1 MRRHIEDRR
10 RIVAVLLPVA
20 LASLVTGTFCD
31 RASAQA
37 PERAAPAA
45 ALFDEAKVMM
55 DRGNFAEACPKL
67 AESESLD
74 PQVGT
79 MLNLALCYEST
90 GKTASGCSM
99 WRDAAAAAARKLQS
113 DREELA
119 RERAE
124 KVCSRAPRIA
134 LAVAPQSGLDRIE
147 VTVDSA
153 ALPRERW
160 GTPQPFDPGE
170 HAVRATGP
178 GLQPWESKIVVDD
191 LHSAVV
197 VVPVLAQVS
206 NASSNS
212 PPSAPGRRGAN
223 LKSGAWVAGA
233 VGLLASGVGGAFGV
247 AALVSDDAGNS
258 ARNCVRDICN
268 ASGESDRRRA
278 INDAHVADVMFAVGV
293 GGLATG
299 VALWLLGS
307 HAPRPASGVYWR
319 PGIAGRTWSLSMGEA
334 W

>member
-1 MRRHIEDRR
+1 MRRHIEDPR
-10 RIVAVLLPVA
+10 RIIAALWPVA
-20 LASLVTGTFCD
+20 LASLVTGTFCEL
-31 RASAQA
+31 ASAQA
-37 PERAAPAA
+37 PDRAASAA
-45 ALFDEAKVMM
+45 ALFDEAKAMM

-90 GKTASGCSM
+90 GKTASGCST

-119 RERAE
+119 RERAA
-124 KVCSRAPRIA
+124 KVCSRAPQIA
-134 LAVAPQSGLDRIE
+134 LTVAPQSGRDRIE
-147 VTVDSA
+147 VTVDDA

-170 HAVRATGP
+170 HALRATGP
-178 GLQPWESKIVVDD
+178 GLQPWESTIVVDD

-206 NASSNS
+206 SSSSNA
-212 PPSAPGRRGAN
+212 PPSAPDQRGAR
-223 LKSGAWVAGA
+223 LRSGAWIAGA
-233 VGLLASGVGGAFGV
+233 AGLAAIGVGSAFGV
-247 AALVSDDAGNS
+247 AAMASDGEANS
-258 ARNCVRDICN
+258 GRNCVHDICN
-268 ASGESDRRRA
+268 ATGESDRQRA
-278 INDAHVADVMFAVGV
+278 MNDAHLADVMFVVGA

-299 VALWLLGS
+299 VVLWLLGP
-307 HAPRPASGVYWR
+307 HAPRPTSGVFVR
-319 PGIAGRTWSLSMGEA
+319 PGLAGRAWSLSMGEA

>member
-1 MRRHIEDRR
+1 MRRHIEDTR
-10 RIVAVLLPVA
+10 RINAALWPVA
-20 LASLVTGTFCD
+20 FVSLVAGTVCD

-37 PERAAPAA
+37 PDRAAPAA
-45 ALFDEAKVMM
+45 ALFDEAKAMM

-113 DREELA
+113 DREDLA

-124 KVCSRAPRIA
+124 KVCSRAPQIA
-134 LAVAPQSGLDRIE
+134 LAVAPQWGRDRIE
-147 VTVDSA
+147 VTVDDA

-170 HAVRATGP
+170 HALRATGP

-197 VVPVLAQVS
+197 VVPVLAQIS
-206 NASSNS
+206 NASSNA
-212 PPSAPGRRGAN
+212 PASAPDRRGAH
-223 LKSGAWVAGA
+223 LKSAAWVAGG
-233 VGLLASGVGGAFGV
+233 VGLAAIGVGSAFGV
-247 AALVSDDAGNS
+247 AAMASDGQANS
-258 ARNCVRDICN
+258 GRNCVRDICN
-268 ASGESDRRRA
+268 ATGESDRQRA
-278 INDAHVADVMFAVGV
+278 ISDARLADVMFAVGI

-299 VALWLLGS
+299 VALWLLGP
-307 HAPRPASGVYWR
+307 HAPRPASGVYVR
-319 PGIAGRTWSLSMGEA
+319 PGLAGGAWSLSMGEA